1 VSEENHSRSQEST
14 EPSADSGTSADPL
27 AMGVLH
33 DLRNALSYIVSN
45 IDPLQQYLA
54 DVFELLDVYG
64 DFEEALADDERS
76 QLARFKAAIGIDEVR
91 ADLER
96 ILATMSLGAARTSS
110 LADEL
115 RAIMMPGS
123 VVVGCPAS
131 PWEEA
136 QKSLQIFQG
145 RFGPEVQFQLQGEPV
160 DQVNCP
166 GTAFARVLDNLMIN
180 AVHATAE
187 REEPMVHVRVH
198 QDAPRKVVSVSVADN
213 GVGISEAD
221 QDRIFQPFY
230 TSRSDK
236 DGTGLGLAIVRK
248 IVLDYEGELSLDS
261 SPGEGATY
269 SFSLPVR
276 CE

>member
-1 VSEENHSRSQEST
+1 
-14 EPSADSGTSADPL
+14 
-27 AMGVLH
+27 MGVLH

-64 DFEEALADDERS
+64 DFEEALDEGERS

-96 ILATMSLGAARTSS
+96 ILATMSLGAARTNS

-115 RAIMMPGS
+115 RTMMTPGS
-123 VVVGCPAS
+123 VVIGCPAS

-145 RFGPEVQFQLQGEPV
+145 RFGSEVQFQLQGEPV
-160 DQVNCP
+160 GQVNCP
-166 GTAFARVLDNLMIN
+166 GTAFARVLDNLIIN

-187 REEPMVHVRVH
+187 HDQPRVHVRVH
-198 QDAPRKVVSVSVADN
+198 QDASRQVVSVSVADN
-213 GVGISEAD
+213 GVGISDAD
-221 QDRIFQPFY
+221 RDRIFEPFY
-230 TSRSDK
+230 TSRSEK
-236 DGTGLGLAIVRK
+236 EGTGLGLAIVRK
-248 IVLDYEGELSLDS
+248 IVLDYEGDLSLDS
-261 SPGEGATY
+261 SPGEGATFL
-269 SFSLPVR
+269 FSLPVR